1 MQKIPIGTWVQEGIN
16 LIIDLTESQF
26 RTFSDKLNDLIGNIL
41 DLLEIIHPYL
51 LISILVIISYIFKRN
66 LKTAILIA
74 IGTFLIQNLGY
85 WRESL
90 ETVTLVI
97 FATTISA
104 IVGIPIGILCAH
116 RPYVYALVR
125 PLLDLMQTIPTFVY
139 LIPTLMLFGLG
150 MAPGLFSTIIFAM
163 PATIRLTY
171 LGLSKVPH
179 SLMEVADSFG
189 ASRWTRLWTVEIPFA
204 KSSILT
210 GVSQCVMLS
219 LSMVVIA
226 ALVGAE
232 GLGKPVVQA
241 LNTVNIVKGFES
253 GLAIVIIAILLDRV
267 LSISEKNQVNSY
279 EK

>member
-1 MQKIPIGTWVQEGIN
+1 MQKLPIGIWVQDAVN
-16 LIIDLTESQF
+16 YLVDLSEYHL
-26 RTFSDKLNDLIGNIL
+26 RAFSDLLNNVIGKIVDFLEWTNPFALIFIIIIL
-41 DLLEIIHPYL
+41 
-51 LISILVIISYIFKRN
+51 
-66 LKTAILIA
+66 
-74 IGTFLIQNLGY
+74 TFLIKRNWKTILLIVCGSLIILNLGY

-90 ETVTLVI
+90 ETVTLVLFSTI
-97 FATTISA
+97 ISA
-104 IVGIPIGILCAH
+104 LIGIPLGILCAH
-116 RPYVYALVR
+116 RPLIYSILR
-125 PLLDLMQTIPTFVY
+125 PILDLMQTIPTFVY

-150 MAPGLFSTIIFAM
+150 MAPGLFSTIIFSM

-171 LGLSKVPH
+171 LGISKVPH

-189 ASRWTRLWTVEIPFA
+189 ASPWKRLWTVEFPSA

-210 GVSQCVMLS
+210 GISQCVMLS

-253 GLAIVIIAILLDRV
+253 GLTIVIIAILLDRV
-267 LSISEKNQVNSY
+267 LSVSKKKSGELT
-279 EK
+279 

>member
-1 MQKIPIGTWVQEGIN
+1 MQKLPIGLWVQEGIN
-16 LIIDLTESQF
+16 YLVDKSQYHLRMFSDLLNIIIEMVVDSLVWINPFALII
-26 RTFSDKLNDLIGNIL
+26 I
-41 DLLEIIHPYL
+41 L
-51 LISILVIISYIFKRN
+51 LILTFMIKRNWKTIILMSIGCLVI
-66 LKTAILIA
+66 L
-74 IGTFLIQNLGY
+74 NLGY

-90 ETVTLVI
+90 ETVTLVL
-97 FATTISA
+97 FSTTISA
-104 IVGIPIGILCAH
+104 VIGIPLGILCAH
-116 RPYVYALVR
+116 RPIFYSIIR
-125 PLLDLMQTIPTFVY
+125 PILDLMQTIPTFVY

-171 LGLSKVPH
+171 LGISKVPA

-189 ASRWTRLWTVEIPFA
+189 ANRWTRLWTIEFPFA

-210 GVSQCVMLS
+210 GISQCVMLS

-253 GLAIVIIAILLDRV
+253 GLTIVIIAILLDRI
-267 LSISEKNQVNSY
+267 LSVSNKRVGEIS
-279 EK
+279 

>member
-1 MQKIPIGTWVQEGIN
+1 MQKLPIGIWVQEATNYLVDISEYHLRIFSDSLNNIIGKFVDLLAWMN
-16 LIIDLTESQF
+16 PFVLII
-26 RTFSDKLNDLIGNIL
+26 I
-41 DLLEIIHPYL
+41 L
-51 LISILVIISYIFKRN
+51 LII
-66 LKTAILIA
+66 
-74 IGTFLIQNLGY
+74 TFLIKRNWKTIVLMIFGCLIILNLGY

-90 ETVTLVI
+90 ETVTLVL
-97 FATTISA
+97 FSTTISA
-104 IVGIPIGILCAH
+104 LIGIPLGILCAH
-116 RPYVYALVR
+116 RPIFYSIVR
-125 PLLDLMQTIPTFVY
+125 PILDLMQTIPTFVY

-171 LGLSKVPH
+171 LGISKVPP

-189 ASRWTRLWTVEIPFA
+189 ASRWTRLWTIEFPSA

-210 GVSQCVMLS
+210 GISQCVMLS

-253 GLAIVIIAILLDRV
+253 GLTIVIIAILLDRV
-267 LSISEKNQVNSY
+267 LSVSNKRVGEIV
-279 EK
+279 

>member
-1 MQKIPIGTWVQEGIN
+1 MQKLPIGIWVQEAIN
-16 LIIDLTESQF
+16 YLVEQSEYHLRIFSDFLNNIIGKIVDLTEWINPF
-26 RTFSDKLNDLIGNIL
+26 ALIIM
-41 DLLEIIHPYL
+41 L
-51 LISILVIISYIFKRN
+51 LIL
-66 LKTAILIA
+66 
-74 IGTFLIQNLGY
+74 TFLIKRNWKTIFLMAFGCLLILNLGY

-97 FATTISA
+97 FSTVISA
-104 IVGIPIGILCAH
+104 IIGIPLGVLCAH
-116 RPYVYALVR
+116 RPFFYTIVR
-125 PLLDLMQTIPTFVY
+125 PVLDLMQTIPTFVY

-171 LGLSKVPH
+171 LGISKVPS

-189 ASRWTRLWTVEIPFA
+189 ASRWTRLWTIEFPFA

-210 GVSQCVMLS
+210 GISQCVMLS

-253 GLAIVIIAILLDRV
+253 GLTIVIIAILLDRV
-267 LSISEKNQVNSY
+267 LSVSNKGVGEIS
-279 EK
+279 